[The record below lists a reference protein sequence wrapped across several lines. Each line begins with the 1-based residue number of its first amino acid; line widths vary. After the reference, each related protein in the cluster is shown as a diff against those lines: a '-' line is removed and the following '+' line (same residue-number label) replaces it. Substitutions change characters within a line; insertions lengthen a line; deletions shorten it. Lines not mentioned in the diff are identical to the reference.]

1 MAEFPN
7 SKREALTMLYLQS
20 QDLSGLTPED
30 FVDKYNETYKKISKH
45 CGSQNATEFVGD
57 S

>member
-7 SKREALTMLYLQS
+7 SKREVLTMLYLQS

-30 FVDKYNETYKKISKH
+30 LVDKYNETYKKSRI
-45 CGSQNATEFVGD
+45 CW
-57 S
+57 